1 MQYFQAL
8 QLYFVIQSATEES
21 LIFSSLD
28 AIVSMANITPAANTS
43 DSTVEEDTFEHAVE
57 KLKSLI
63 VEKENTKICLEGVR
77 WALFLFSFFLI
88 FLVCCQLGTKKGSVK
103 RPKIGRKTFIPDDI
117 FPGIKVTDIMSTV
130 NCGSLTLHV

>member
-77 WALFLFSFFLI
+77 WALFLFRFFSHL
-88 FLVCCQLGTKKGSVK
+88 FSLLSVRYKK
-103 RPKIGRKTFIPDDI
+103 RFRQTP
-117 FPGIKVTDIMSTV
+117 
-130 NCGSLTLHV
+130 